1 MAEASLSI
9 VLADDHPLV
18 REALTQALRQ
28 ALDNADIVAVGDFDQ
43 VRRIAEENDA
53 IDLLVLDLDMPG
65 MNGLAGLA
73 EMRARHPAIPVA
85 IVSSTR
91 EPAIMR
97 RAVEF
102 GAAAFV
108 PKSAALET
116 IALAL
121 QAVLDGEVWLPPEA
135 EEGMAD
141 SDDMARRVGELTPQQ
156 LRVLGLLAQGHLNKQ
171 IAFELAVGEA
181 TIKAHVTAIL
191 KKLGVRSRTQAALLA
206 RRLAI
211 N

>member
-1 MAEASLSI
+1 VAEASLSI

-28 ALDNADIVAVGDFDQ
+28 ALANAEIVAVGDFDQ

-73 EMRARHPAIPVA
+73 EMRARHPAVPVA

-135 EEGMAD
+135 EEGMPDA
-141 SDDMARRVGELTPQQ
+141 DDMARRVGELTPQQ